1 MIIYRVFLLVFLS
14 ITATLSVNLS
24 NPFDTILM
32 IKYMMTVAMDKL
44 INTFIRLFNLVH
56 SFYTFSFAVFPNKPV
71 GLKRSIII
79 NMMNAI
85 ASLYPEDI

>member
-1 MIIYRVFLLVFLS
+1 MIIYKVLLFVLLS

-24 NPFDTILM
+24 NPLDSIFIT
-32 IKYMMTVAMDKL
+32 KYIITVAMDKF
-44 INTFIRLFNLVH
+44 INTFIRLFNLIH
-56 SFYTFSFAVFPNKPV
+56 SFYTFSLAVFPNKPV

-79 NMMNAI
+79 NMMKAI